1 MSDTVAVNPAP
12 RVPIVTALMNP
23 FYYLAGGPALGIGLA
38 LILLSALLGFF
49 GNTHFDGVLD
59 SHTGRA
65 APLWVFLAE
74 GLVDW
79 LVLAL
84 PLYLAGRLLSRS
96 QGLRAVD
103 VFGTQALARAP
114 YLLVALATLLPGYQ
128 RTVARVIENLPR
140 IFDRSGAPPT
150 PLIEHGGDFA
160 VFLVVT
166 VFGVLMLVWMVAL
179 MYRSYA
185 LSCNIKGA
193 RAVVSFIVSILIAE
207 VLSKLAVGSLIGLSV
222 GADG

>member
-1 MSDTVAVNPAP
+1 MSDAVAANPAP
-12 RVPIVTALMNP
+12 RIPAVTALMNP
-23 FYYLAGGPALGIGLA
+23 FYYLAGGPALAIGLA
-38 LILLSALLGFF
+38 LILSSGALGFL

-84 PLYLAGRLLSRS
+84 PLYVAGRMLSRS
-96 QGLRAVD
+96 HGLRALD

-128 RTVARVIENLPR
+128 RTVEWLVENLPR
-140 IFDRSGAPPT
+140 LLDRSGGPPT

-166 VFGVLMLVWMVAL
+166 IFGVLMLVWMVAL
-179 MYRSYA
+179 MYRAYA
-185 LSCNIKGA
+185 FSCNLKGA
-193 RAVVSFIVSILIAE
+193 RAVVSFIASILIAE
-207 VLSKLAVGSLIGLSV
+207 VVSKLAIGSLIGLSV
-222 GADG
+222 GAGG